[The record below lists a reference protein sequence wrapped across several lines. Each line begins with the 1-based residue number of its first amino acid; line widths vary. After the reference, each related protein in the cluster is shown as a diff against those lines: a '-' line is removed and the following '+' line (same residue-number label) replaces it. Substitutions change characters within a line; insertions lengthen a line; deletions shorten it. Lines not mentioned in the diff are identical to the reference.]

1 MKNFL
6 STFLILFFSLA
17 GNAQVSITG
26 IVSDKNETIIGANVF
41 LKDTYDGAST
51 DLDGKFSFTTE
62 EKGTQVITI
71 TYIGYENF
79 EQSIEIGSY
88 DVEITIQLKAIA
100 NELNEVVITAGAF
113 EASDEKKAVVLNSI
127 DIVTTAGALADIS
140 SALNTL
146 PGTQTV
152 GEEGRLFVRGGAAS
166 ETRTFIDGMFVQK
179 PYSSSI
185 PDVPARGRFSP
196 FLFKGTIFSTGGY
209 SAEYGQALSS
219 ALILNSQ
226 DLPDETTTSVSLMT
240 VGANLGHTQ
249 RWDKTSLSVS
259 GGYTN
264 LAPYTSLVKQDLD
277 WIKPFQGA
285 DGQIVFRHKTSET
298 GIFKFY
304 ASGNRSWFSLNNRD
318 LSDINKMNR
327 LDLTNDNYYLNT
339 SFKEILNEK
348 WTLFTGLAYTYDRD
362 VVNESFKVNTKEQSA
377 QAKITLSNQINDQMS
392 LRFGTEY
399 MHNTFDEHFTS
410 SDGTVFNTDLNEDYT
425 AGFLETDF
433 YFSSKLVARVGGR
446 LEYSDILKSW
456 NIAPRTSLAYKTS
469 PKSQVSLAYGQFYQ
483 NPENDLL
490 RFNTAVDFERAD
502 HYMLNYQLMKDSR
515 IFRVEGYFKK
525 YQNLVKYDTATP
537 WMSSNQGD
545 GYAKGVDVFF
555 RDRKSIK
562 KGDYWISYSFLDTE
576 RDYRDFP
583 IAAAPTFAS
592 KHNLSLVY
600 KHWIHKWS
608 TSIGI
613 TYSHASGRPFHNP
626 NLEGFNAQR
635 TNSYND
641 LSFNASKLTNI
652 GGNFT
657 VFFFSISNVPGFK
670 NNFGYR
676 YSTIPNNDGVF
687 EGRAVQPNAKRFF
700 FVGMFMQIGEKF
712 DKENTVKPPE

>member
-469 PKSQVSLAYGQFYQ
+469 SKSQVSLAYGQFYQ